1 MMSTQNE
8 SFLFGAH
15 PILNCDKINED
26 VCVHGVSLI
35 VFPNWVRDFC
45 VIHLIRTPDAYGVVQ
60 VDESS
65 QHVMKQWR
73 QCGVSS
79 KCRKGPDGSGIYSA
93 SE

>member
-1 MMSTQNE
+1 MRVSYLG
-8 SFLFGAH
+8 SH

-35 VFPNWVRDFC
+35 VLPNWVRDLC

-65 QHVMKQWR
+65 QHVMQAVAQMRWCVIK
-73 QCGVSS
+73 V
-79 KCRKGPDGSGIYSA
+79 
-93 SE
+93 